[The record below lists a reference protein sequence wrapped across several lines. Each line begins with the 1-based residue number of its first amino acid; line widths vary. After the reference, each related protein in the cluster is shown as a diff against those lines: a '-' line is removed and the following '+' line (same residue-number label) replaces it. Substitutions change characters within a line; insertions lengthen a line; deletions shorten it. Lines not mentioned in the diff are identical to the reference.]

1 MKELF
6 LIRTKRS
13 LHFLRMPCLLTACLA
28 VISGCGFREPQWR
41 VYEEVMIDGHA
52 SHNHEAAPATRPAQA
67 VRTGALRW
75 TAPEGWSEEKGSG
88 MRLSTF
94 KMSRDGAAG
103 VCTIV
108 TLGGAAGGIEPNV
121 SRWIGQLKLPA
132 LSAEEMATFLNRQK
146 KIQTAGGFEGV
157 VVDLTELGDP
167 SPGTE
172 SMLAAIIKVD
182 GVSLFV
188 KLTGPVGLIKAELEA
203 FTKLCESVR
212 AES

>member
-1 MKELF
+1 M
-6 LIRTKRS
+6 IRSERL
-13 LHFLRMPCLLTACLA
+13 LHKLRTPCMFGACIA
-28 VISGCGFREPQWR
+28 VMTGCGFREPQWR
-41 VYEEVMIDGHA
+41 IYEEVMIDGHA
-52 SHNHEAAPATRPAQA
+52 AHNHEAAPATRPAQA
-67 VRTGALRW
+67 VRADALRW
-75 TAPEGWSEEKGSG
+75 TAPERWTEEKGTG
-88 MRLSTF
+88 MRLATF
-94 KMSRDGAAG
+94 KLSRDGADG

-132 LSAEEMATFLNRQK
+132 LSADAMAAFLDKQK

-157 VVDLTELGDP
+157 VVDLTELGDQ

-188 KLTGPVGLIKAELEA
+188 KLTGTVGLIKAELDA